1 MLKFNTYLSCNCRK
15 GEAETPEEGIDER
28 MLGDFDED
36 IHHGDLHDTGG
47 VELDGDPDGETWPSQ
62 ESNDSE
68 CESELFVHSEHSE
81 EMSDNDDDN
90 SRLEDEVDDVTEE
103 DDDSDDE

>member
-1 MLKFNTYLSCNCRK
+1 MVIQMEKP
-15 GEAETPEEGIDER
+15 G
-28 MLGDFDED
+28 
-36 IHHGDLHDTGG
+36 LHKRAMT
-47 VELDGDPDGETWPSQ
+47 
-62 ESNDSE
+62 E
-68 CESELFVHSEHSE
+68 CESELFVHSEHS

>member
-28 MLGDFDED
+28 MPGDFDED

-47 VELDGDPDGETWPSQ
+47 VELGW
-62 ESNDSE
+62 
-68 CESELFVHSEHSE
+68 
-81 EMSDNDDDN
+81 
-90 SRLEDEVDDVTEE
+90 
-103 DDDSDDE
+103 